1 MEKILFPKLPSEKAT
16 QVKKMVALISCLGH
30 VTLLKKKKIKKWAEN
45 LNRYFSKRDIQ
56 MANRCM
62 KRCSTS
68 LIIREM
74 QIKTTM
80 RHHLILFRMGII
92 KVSANNKCRRGCGEK
107 GTPLHCW

>member
-30 VTLLKKKKIKKWAEN
+30 VTLLKKKIKKWAED
-45 LNRYFSKRDIQ
+45 LNRHFSKRDIK

-74 QIKTTM
+74 QIKTT
-80 RHHLILFRMGII
+80 IL
-92 KVSANNKCRRGCGEK
+92 
-107 GTPLHCW
+107 